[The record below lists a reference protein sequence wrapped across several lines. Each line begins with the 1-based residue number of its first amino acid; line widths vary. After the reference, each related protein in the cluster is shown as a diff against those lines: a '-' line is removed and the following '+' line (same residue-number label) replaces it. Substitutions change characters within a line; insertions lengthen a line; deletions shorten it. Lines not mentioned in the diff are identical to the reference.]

1 MKKTNRWK
9 DKKIER
15 QKESWVKGQGK
26 RWEGT
31 FVGQSPQGKAQDE
44 IEKGQDEEGHDEKG
58 QNKKGQVEK
67 SQNVKTK
74 RWTDEKTKR
83 VKSKRD
89 KKGLNKKGEEGPWL
103 FSSFCLDHFVF
114 WSWPFSYFCLFVF
127 LVRFWNSSFDLSLVP
142 KLLFLFRSKG

>member
-9 DKKIER
+9 DKKMER

-31 FVGQSPQGKAQDE
+31 FVGQSPQGKAWRVEPQGEALDE

-83 VKSKRD
+83 VKLKRD
-89 KKGLNKKGEEGPWL
+89 KKMKRQTDGQGFRQKGSREKMKRQNTRGP
-103 FSSFCLDHFVF
+103 FF
-114 WSWPFSYFCLFVF
+114 WS
-127 LVRFWNSSFDLSLVP
+127 
-142 KLLFLFRSKG
+142 

>member
-1 MKKTNRWK
+1 M
-9 DKKIER
+9 
-15 QKESWVKGQGK
+15 VKGQGK

-31 FVGQSPQGKAQDE
+31 LVGQSPQGKAWRVEPQGEALDE

-83 VKSKRD
+83 VKLKRD
-89 KKGLNKKGEEGPWL
+89 KKMKKGSRP
-103 FSSFCLDHFVF
+103 
-114 WSWPFSYFCLFVF
+114 
-127 LVRFWNSSFDLSLVP
+127 
-142 KLLFLFRSKG
+142 LLFPLTPLFAAVLWERLCESYNLFRVWKCLSQLSW